1 MFPPFFFF
9 LLCLGDNMTTLE
21 VLSARIKF
29 SMRCCWRVEWPR
41 LFHIYGILA
50 RSSSCY
56 VTRQHLCSLGGR
68 FGQPLFVCLFIIAD
82 YRAVSRCLC
91 CEPDKRPRMP
101 PYVGS
106 CGWACMSISEKEQAL
121 AASLTAPP
129 ALCHRA
135 ACNTIHH
142 LQFLN
147 LCWWV

>member
-68 FGQPLFVCLFIIAD
+68 FGQPLFVCLLLLITVLCPAVC
-82 YRAVSRCLC
+82 AVSLTKGRGCLH
-91 CEPDKRPRMP
+91 M
-101 PYVGS
+101 
-106 CGWACMSISEKEQAL
+106 
-121 AASLTAPP
+121 
-129 ALCHRA
+129 
-135 ACNTIHH
+135 
-142 LQFLN
+142 
-147 LCWWV
+147 